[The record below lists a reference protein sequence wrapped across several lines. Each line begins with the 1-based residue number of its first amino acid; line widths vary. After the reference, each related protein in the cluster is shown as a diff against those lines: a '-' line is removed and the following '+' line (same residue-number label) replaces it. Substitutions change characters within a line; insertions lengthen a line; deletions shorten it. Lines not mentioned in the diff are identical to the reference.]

1 MNKLEICNALWE
13 NEVLNSIPEP
23 QMEWLVDNSNVIELS
38 AGEYLFQPQQPA
50 LHLYIVLNGAFRIYF
65 ERNGQVQEVA
75 ELLPKELTG
84 VLPYSRMKAASAFG
98 QAKENAQVLALHRDL
113 FPDMICNHHELTE
126 VLVHQMTDR
135 IRNFTTLQQQN
146 EKLASLGKLSAG
158 LAHEL
163 NNPSAAVVR
172 SSEALLKHLQATPE
186 KFKAVMQINVTP
198 EQVDTVGAVLFDR
211 MRNFSN
217 TRLSLMEKTALEDE
231 LVDWMDDKGMENSLE
246 WAEVFAEYNFQVEDF
261 EKVSAVVPDTSL
273 QAVFGWMTSNLI
285 AEKMVLEIAD
295 ASKRISDLVSSVK
308 NYTHMDRAQ
317 DKQPTILHEGL
328 RSTITMLGHKLRHNK
343 VTLVEDFGDI
353 PLVKAFP
360 GEVNQVFTNI
370 IDNAL
375 DAMEEGGGKLT
386 ITTKRKTD
394 FVEVIIADTGAGIPA
409 EVVKKIFD
417 PFFTTKPIGKGT
429 GMGLD
434 LVLKIMK
441 QRHRGDV
448 KVTSEPG
455 NTAFT
460 LCFPIGS

>member
-1 MNKLEICNALWE
+1 MTKLEICNALWE

-23 QMEWLVDNSNVIELS
+23 QMEWLVDNSNVIELK

-50 LHLYIVLNGAFRIYF
+50 LHLYIVLSGAFRIYF
-65 ERNGQVQEVA
+65 ERNGQIQEVA

-113 FPDMICNHHELTE
+113 FPDMICNHHGLTE

-231 LVDWMDDKGMENSLE
+231 LVDWIDDKGMENSLE

-317 DKQPTILHEGL
+317 DKQPTNLHEGL

-353 PLVKAFP
+353 PMVKAFP

-386 ITTKRKTD
+386 IATKRKAE
-394 FVEVIIADTGAGIPA
+394 FVEVIIADTGAGIPP

-417 PFFTTKPIGKGT
+417 PFFTTKAIGKGT

-448 KVTSEPG
+448 KVSSEPG